1 MLVPELP
8 PAAPRRMTPALRS
21 LGRAV
26 LSLMG
31 WRFEGNFPNRP
42 KCVIAVAPHTS
53 NWDFV
58 VGLSAVFAL
67 DLRARFLGKHTLFK
81 GPLGVLMRRVGG
93 IPVDRQR
100 ADGLVERTV
109 LAFEAEEKLYL
120 AIAPEG
126 TRGRVERWKSG
137 FHRIAR
143 AACVPIVP
151 VAFDWSRRTIVIM
164 SPFEP
169 SESWEEDEPQLLALF
184 RPEMARRPEGLSA
197 PC

>member
-1 MLVPELP
+1 
-8 PAAPRRMTPALRS
+8 MTPALRS
-21 LGRAV
+21 LGRTV

-184 RPEMARRPEGLSA
+184 RPEMARRPQGLWA
-197 PC
+197 P